1 MNDDF
6 LHRIRVE
13 PPPDFLAR
21 LKSRLDLQPPPAKP
35 ESRFSRF
42 RMLTTLLLLSGCV
55 FAITLMI
62 LNYGEP
68 DSPVTAEPKLQ
79 EEPVVAASEPT
90 PGVNSTKPSKAA
102 AAKATGKET
111 EATYIAITTPSLQPY
126 LSYLTETYFPNRGRA
141 IKAVATQTVSDA
153 LTQLCPRPAAVK
165 SEQLK
170 TRPSIALVTRR
181 MSQSESEKCSRAS
194 GPVNESPVGYQVL
207 VLARSKLYG
216 AFSLTPA
223 EIFLALAS
231 KVPDPSQPDKL
242 IPNPNTVWSDVNGAL
257 EREPIEV
264 IGPSRSSA
272 IGLALR
278 EILLETG
285 CRSLPSM
292 VSEKECPDVRTDGVY
307 TEVANP
313 RDIALM
319 LQTKPNAVGITPY
332 GLSNSSVTALVEI
345 PIGGIEPSLQAIANG
360 TYPGS
365 RPLYLYM
372 NGAPGWGPTS
382 SYITGSLWFMG
393 FDLQA
398 RFAIMPPRN

>member
-21 LKSRLDLQPPPAKP
+21 LKSRLDLQPPPPKP
-35 ESRFSRF
+35 ASRLGRF
-42 RMLTTLLLLSGCV
+42 RMLATLLLVSGSV

-62 LNYGEP
+62 LNRGEP
-68 DSPVTAEPKLQ
+68 DSPMTAEPEHALQ
-79 EEPVVAASEPT
+79 KQAVVAASKPT
-90 PGVNSTKPSKAA
+90 PSVNSANRSEAGPA
-102 AAKATGKET
+102 KET
-111 EATYIAITTPSLQPY
+111 GTNYIAVTTTSLQPY
-126 LSYLTETYFPNRGRA
+126 LSYLTETYFPNRGHG
-141 IKAVATQTVSDA
+141 IKAVATQNVADA
-153 LTQLCPRPAAVK
+153 LTQLCTRPEAGK
-165 SEQLK
+165 SEQPK

-181 MSQSESEKCSRAS
+181 MGQSESEKCSRAS
-194 GPVNESPVGYQVL
+194 GPFNENPVGYQVL

-231 KVPDPSQPDKL
+231 KVPDPAHPDKL
-242 IPNPNTVWSDVNGAL
+242 IPNPNTVWSEINGAL

-292 VSEKECPDVRTDGVY
+292 AATKDCPDVRTDGIY

-313 RDIALM
+313 RDIALI
-319 LQTKPNAVGITPY
+319 LQTKPNAVGVTPY
-332 GLSNSSVTALVEI
+332 GLGSSSINSLVDI
-345 PIGGIEPSLQAIANG
+345 PIGGIEPSLQAIAND

-365 RPLYLYM
+365 RALYLYT
-372 NGAPGWGPTS
+372 NGSTWGPTS
-382 SYITGSLWFMG
+382 SYITSSLWFMG
-393 FDLQA
+393 SDLQA